1 MTTDVAS
8 VIDLHR
14 AAGSF
19 FDVAGIGSFVRTD
32 GEGETVV
39 LVHGLPASSFLYRKV
54 IGELA
59 GRGLRPVAFD
69 LPGLGLAD
77 RPTDFD
83 YSLSGLGLFVA
94 AAVDALDIDRFHLVV
109 HDAGGPIGFE
119 AASRL
124 LGRVQSLTVL
134 NTIPEVDS
142 TPFPGEFLA
151 RFTRKVGGPMSSVAV
166 WRKMMYRVGI
176 LDRSAVPEAEV
187 DAYRDLALG
196 PDDGA
201 AYLQIMRG
209 LHAAR
214 GDKKDYR
221 PLLHVDS
228 APYPVQVVWGAKD
241 PILTMKRFGW
251 RTLEATGLASM
262 SIVPARHFLQEDQAP
277 AVSALIAEHVGR
289 TATCRTNLHS
299 AHIRART

>member
-1 MTTDVAS
+1 MPSDVSA
-8 VIDLHR
+8 VIEAHR
-14 AAGSF
+14 QAGSF
-19 FDVAGIGSFVRTD
+19 FEVAGIRSFVRAE

-54 IGELA
+54 IDELA
-59 GRGLRPVAFD
+59 ARGFRALAFD

-77 RPTDFD
+77 RPENFD
-83 YSLSGLGLFVA
+83 YTLSGLGLFAA
-94 AAVDALDIDRFHLVV
+94 AAVDALGIDRFHLVV

-119 AASRL
+119 AASHL
-124 LGRVQSLTVL
+124 LDRVQSLTVL
-134 NTIPEVDS
+134 NTIPELDS

-151 RFTRKVGGPMSSVAV
+151 RFTRRVGGPMSSAAV
-166 WRKMMYRVGI
+166 WRTMMYRVGI
-176 LDRSAVPEAEV
+176 LDRSAVPEVEV

-209 LHAAR
+209 LHATR
-214 GDKKDYR
+214 GETKNYR

-228 APYPVQVVWGAKD
+228 APYPVQIVWGAKD
-241 PILTMKRFGW
+241 PILTMRRFGW
-251 RTLEATGLASM
+251 RTLEATGLPSM

-277 AVSALIAEHVGR
+277 AISALIASHAQR
-289 TATCRTNLHS
+289 AS
-299 AHIRART
+299 A

>member
-1 MTTDVAS
+1 MVADVAS
-8 VIDLHR
+8 VIDAHR

-19 FDVAGIGSFVRTD
+19 FDVGGIRSFMRTE

-54 IGELA
+54 IAELA
-59 GRGLRPVAFD
+59 GRGLRAVAFD

-83 YSLSGLGLFVA
+83 YTLSGLGVFVA
-94 AAVDALDIDRFHLVV
+94 AAIDSLGIDRFHLVV

-124 LGRVQSLTVL
+124 SDRVQSLTML
-134 NTIPEVDS
+134 NTIPQIDS

-151 RFTRKVGGPMSSVAV
+151 RFTRKVGGPMTSAAL
-166 WRKMMYRVGI
+166 WRQMMYRVGI
-176 LDRSAVPEAEV
+176 LDRSAVPEVEV

-196 PDDGA
+196 PDAGA

-209 LHAAR
+209 LHATR
-214 GDKKDYR
+214 GETKDYR

-228 APYPVQVVWGAKD
+228 APYPVQIVWGAKD

-251 RTLEATGLASM
+251 RALEATGLPSM

-277 AVSALIAEHVGR
+277 AISALIAHH
-289 TATCRTNLHS
+289 AD
-299 AHIRART
+299 RACA

>member
-1 MTTDVAS
+1 MTADVAS
-8 VIDLHR
+8 VIDVHR

-32 GEGETVV
+32 GDGETVV

-54 IGELA
+54 IGELG

-94 AAVDALDIDRFHLVV
+94 AAIDALDIDRFHLVV
-109 HDAGGPIGFE
+109 HDAGGPVGFE
-119 AASRL
+119 AAARL
-124 LGRVQSLTVL
+124 LHRVQSLTVL
-134 NTIPEVDS
+134 NTIPEIDS

-151 RFTRKVGGPMSSVAV
+151 RFTRKVGGPMSSAAV

-187 DAYRDLALG
+187 DVYRDLALG
-196 PDDGA
+196 ARRRRRVPADHAGPARRPGRKEGLPAAAARRLRSVPGADRVGREGPDPDDA
-201 AYLQIMRG
+201 AFRLA
-209 LHAAR
+209 HAR
-214 GDKKDYR
+214 GHRSGID
-221 PLLHVDS
+221 VDR
-228 APYPVQVVWGAKD
+228 AGAC
-241 PILTMKRFGW
+241 TSSR
-251 RTLEATGLASM
+251 RT
-262 SIVPARHFLQEDQAP
+262 RHP
-277 AVSALIAEHVGR
+277 R
-289 TATCRTNLHS
+289 CR
-299 AHIRART
+299 R

>member
-1 MTTDVAS
+1 MVADVAS
-8 VIDLHR
+8 VIDAHR

-19 FDVAGIGSFVRTD
+19 FDVGGIRSFMRTE
-32 GEGETVV
+32 GEGEPVV

-54 IGELA
+54 IAELA
-59 GRGLRPVAFD
+59 GRGLRAVAFD

-83 YSLSGLGLFVA
+83 YTLSGLGVFVA
-94 AAVDALDIDRFHLVV
+94 AAIDSLGIDRFHLVV

-124 LGRVQSLTVL
+124 SDRVQSLTML
-134 NTIPEVDS
+134 NTIPQIDS

-151 RFTRKVGGPMSSVAV
+151 RFTRKVGGPMTSAAL
-166 WRKMMYRVGI
+166 WRRMMYRVGI

-196 PDDGA
+196 PDAGA

-209 LHAAR
+209 LHATR
-214 GDKKDYR
+214 GETKDYR
-221 PLLHVDS
+221 P
-228 APYPVQVVWGAKD
+228 AA
-241 PILTMKRFGW
+241 
-251 RTLEATGLASM
+251 
-262 SIVPARHFLQEDQAP
+262 ARRLR
-277 AVSALIAEHVGR
+277 AVSGADRVGR
-289 TATCRTNLHS
+289 EGPDPDHEALRL
-299 AHIRART
+299 ARPGGDRSPLDVDRPGTPLPPGRPGAGHLGVDRPSRGSRVRVTGESPR

>member
-1 MTTDVAS
+1 MPSDVS
-8 VIDLHR
+8 DVIEAHR
-14 AAGSF
+14 CAGSF
-19 FDVAGIGSFVRTD
+19 FEVAGIRSFMRAE

-59 GRGLRPVAFD
+59 ASGLQALAFD

-77 RPTDFD
+77 RPEHFD
-83 YSLSGLGLFVA
+83 YTLSGLGLFVA
-94 AAVDALDIDRFHLVV
+94 AAIDALGIDRFHLVV

-124 LGRVQSLTVL
+124 LDRVQSLTML
-134 NTIPEVDS
+134 NTIPELDS

-151 RFTRKVGGPMSSVAV
+151 RFTRRVGGPMSSAAV
-166 WRKMMYRVGI
+166 WRTMMYRVGI
-176 LDRSAVPEAEV
+176 LDRSAVPEVEV

-209 LHAAR
+209 LHATR
-214 GDKKDYR
+214 GAAKNYR

-228 APYPVQVVWGAKD
+228 APYPVQIVWGARD
-241 PILTMKRFGW
+241 PILTMRRFGW
-251 RTLEATGLASM
+251 RALEATGLPSM

-277 AVSALIAEHVGR
+277 AISALIVSHAQR
-289 TATCRTNLHS
+289 AS
-299 AHIRART
+299 A

>member
-1 MTTDVAS
+1 MPSDVS
-8 VIDLHR
+8 DVIEAHR
-14 AAGSF
+14 CAGSF
-19 FDVAGIGSFVRTD
+19 FEVAGIRSFMRVE

-59 GRGLRPVAFD
+59 ASGLQALAFD

-77 RPTDFD
+77 RPEHFD
-83 YSLSGLGLFVA
+83 YTLSGLGLFVA
-94 AAVDALDIDRFHLVV
+94 AAIDALGIDRFHLVV

-124 LGRVQSLTVL
+124 LDRVQSLTML
-134 NTIPEVDS
+134 NTIPELDS

-151 RFTRKVGGPMSSVAV
+151 RFTRRVGGPMSSAAV
-166 WRKMMYRVGI
+166 WRTMMYRVGI
-176 LDRSAVPEAEV
+176 LDRSAVPEVEV

-209 LHAAR
+209 LHATR
-214 GDKKDYR
+214 GAAKNYR

-228 APYPVQVVWGAKD
+228 APYPVQIVWGARD
-241 PILTMKRFGW
+241 PILTMRRFGW
-251 RTLEATGLASM
+251 RALEATGLPSM

-277 AVSALIAEHVGR
+277 AISALIVSHAQR
-289 TATCRTNLHS
+289 AS
-299 AHIRART
+299 A

>member
-1 MTTDVAS
+1 MPVDVAS
-8 VIDLHR
+8 VIDAHR

-19 FDVAGIGSFVRTD
+19 FDVAGIGSFVRTEGD
-32 GEGETVV
+32 GETVV

-54 IGELA
+54 IPELSA
-59 GRGLRPVAFD
+59 RGLRPVAFD

-77 RPTDFD
+77 RPMNFD
-83 YSLSGLGLFVA
+83 YTLSGLGVFVA
-94 AAVDALDIDRFHLVV
+94 AAIDSLDIERFHLVV

-119 AASRL
+119 AAERL
-124 LGRVQSLTVL
+124 LDRVQSLTVL
-134 NTIPEVDS
+134 NTIPEIDS
-142 TPFPGEFLA
+142 KPFPGEFLA
-151 RFTRKVGGPMSSVAV
+151 RFTRKVGGPMSSAAV
-166 WRKMMYRVGI
+166 WRQMMYRVGI
-176 LDRSAVPEAEV
+176 LDRDAVPAAEV

-214 GDKKDYR
+214 GQKKSYR
-221 PLLHVDS
+221 PVLHIDA
-228 APYPVQVVWGAKD
+228 APYPVQIVWGAKD

-251 RTLEATGLASM
+251 KALEATGLPSM

-277 AVSALIAEHVGR
+277 AISALIAEHVHR
-289 TATCRTNLHS
+289 ATA
-299 AHIRART
+299 